1 MDKFPSLEEIRSIY
15 ETNTNN
21 KRHVTK
27 VELISILPR
36 LQDTILE
43 YLVTYVQEGSI
54 KKEAV
59 IGKAYSQYEKG
70 ISSYHFLKFIW
81 TNSFYDLKQFKVVR
95 PIAFIPKQNFFLMS
109 KAPGRKLEECLYDRT
124 LDHIHIAN
132 QIAKWLTHMHN
143 IPHTSF
149 QVSTPKRTNPEINRY
164 SHELIVLLPH
174 EQSRVT
180 SICQQLS
187 KKLNS
192 LLIDRAVLLHGDFH
206 TRNIFFTPSQVVA
219 IDFDHHFI
227 GDPAWEIAYLICQI
241 EISSYFK
248 LGVFDAFSV
257 MIQKIVAT
265 YLQANPFYDCDQFYD
280 RLSFYRVCCY
290 LESLHYELCVLKTG
304 NQVIPEP
311 FLHHCQT
318 CLQGKNIL

>member
-1 MDKFPSLEEIRSIY
+1 MGKFPSLEEIRSIY
-15 ETNTNN
+15 EMDTNN

-27 VELISILPR
+27 VELMSVLPR

-43 YLVTYVQEGSI
+43 YLVTYVQEGNI

-81 TNSFYDLKQFKVVR
+81 TNSFHDLQQFKVVR
-95 PIAFIPKQNFFLMS
+95 PIAFIPKQNLFLMS
-109 KAPGRKLEECLYDRT
+109 KAPGKKLEECLYDRT
-124 LDHIHIAN
+124 VDHTHIAN
-132 QIAKWLTHMHN
+132 QIAKWLHHMHN

-149 QVSTPKRTNPEINRY
+149 QARTSKRTNPKINRY
-164 SHELIVLLPH
+164 FHELVVLLPH
-174 EQSRVT
+174 ERSRLT

-187 KKLNS
+187 QKIDS
-192 LLIDRAVLLHGDFH
+192 LPIDQTMLLHGDFH
-206 TRNIFFTPSQVVA
+206 TRNIFLTPSQVVA

-248 LGVFDAFSV
+248 LGVFDAFYV
-257 MIQKIVAT
+257 MIQKMVST
-265 YLQANPFYDCDQFYD
+265 YLQANPFYDCDQFND
-280 RLSFYRVCCY
+280 RISFYRVCCY

-304 NQVIPEP
+304 NQVISEP
-311 FLHHCQT
+311 FLDHCQT
-318 CLQGKNIL
+318 CLQGQNSL